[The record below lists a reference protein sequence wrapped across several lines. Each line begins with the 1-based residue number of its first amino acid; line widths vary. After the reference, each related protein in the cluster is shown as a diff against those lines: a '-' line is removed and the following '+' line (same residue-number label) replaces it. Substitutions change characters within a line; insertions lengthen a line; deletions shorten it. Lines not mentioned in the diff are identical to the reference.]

1 MNKYIYLIALILF
14 TCYGCD
20 NLLETKDL
28 LNKNEQNY
36 PATEEDVQ
44 SSLAG
49 IYQQMA
55 FVQYGEI
62 YVGTM
67 VSDETFGGGGPDDA
81 VTTAIDQLKKSNENM
96 LTLTWSPYYAG
107 IFRANKLMENIDN
120 VKKLSASTKKLAL
133 GESYFMRAWFHF
145 NLAQLFG
152 NVPVYTTSES
162 VIRPN
167 STPEELYGQI
177 ASDLKTAIDSFP
189 ATNYTAMPTTRLG
202 HANRWAAEGLL
213 ARVYLFYTGYYQK
226 TELPLAG
233 GGVITKAQVITYLE
247 ECINNSGHALATD
260 FRTLWPYTNKYTV
273 EDYPYTAGK
282 GLKWLGEEG
291 LNKETVFAIKF
302 GNIADYNDFPSGMN
316 KINTGFSLRGQSLA
330 RNTFPFGAGWGHGT
344 VNTRMIDQWKTDEP
358 NDPRITMSILNLKDP
373 AEGIVK
379 YEENGMGQMHDTHY
393 FIKKYTT
400 IMAWKNK
407 ATKTVYGSY
416 TNILYGSGEST
427 YIRESQDLVLLRF
440 SDLLLMHSELTE
452 TNTGLNR
459 VRARVGLPAIAYSF
473 DALQKERFHELAF
486 EGIRYYDLLRW
497 YRKDAG
503 AILQANQQG
512 VAVLNSNVP
521 ATMNFQIQTRMNE
534 TGGFWP
540 IPTSEISLSKGILVQ
555 NPGWGSEGS
564 L

>member
-1 MNKYIYLIALILF
+1 MKKYIFIISIILF
-14 TCYGCD
+14 SSYGCD
-20 NLLETKDL
+20 SLLETKDL

-36 PATEEDVQ
+36 PATEDDVQ

-49 IYQQMA
+49 IYQKMSLE
-55 FVQYGEI
+55 FNETFI
-62 YVGTM
+62 STL
-67 VSDETFGGGGPDDA
+67 VSDETFGGGGPDDYVSA
-81 VTTAIDQLKKSNENM
+81 AIDQLKKSNEN
-96 LTLTWSPYYAG
+96 LLSNTWSTYYSG
-107 IFRANKLMENIDN
+107 IFRANKLLENIDN
-120 VKKLSASTKKLAL
+120 VKKISATNKQTAIAEAK
-133 GESYFMRAWFHF
+133 FMRALYHF
-145 NLAQLFG
+145 DLAHLFG
-152 NVPVYTTSES
+152 NVPVFISSES
-162 VIRPN
+162 VIRPK

-177 ASDLKTAIDSFP
+177 ALDLKAAIDSFP
-189 ATNYTAMPTTRLG
+189 ATNFTAIPTTRLG

-247 ECINNSGHALATD
+247 ECINSSGHALATD

-273 EDYPYTAGK
+273 EDYAYTAGK

-302 GNIADYNDFPSGMN
+302 GNIADYDNFPSGMN
-316 KINTGFSLRGQSLA
+316 KMNTAFSNRGQSLQ
-330 RNTFPFGAGWGHGT
+330 RNTFPFGAGWGQGT
-344 VNTRMIDQWKTDEP
+344 VNSRMIEQWNTEEP
-358 NDPRITMSILNLKDP
+358 GDPRVTMSIVNVKDP
-373 AEGIVK
+373 IEGIVK
-379 YEENGMGQMHDTHY
+379 YEDNGWSQMHDTHN
-393 FIKKYTT
+393 FVKKYTT

-416 TNILYGSGEST
+416 TNILYGSAEAN
-427 YIRESQDLVLLRF
+427 YIRESQDIVLLRF
-440 SDLLLMHSELTE
+440 SDILLMHSELTE

-473 DALQKERFHELAF
+473 DALQKERRHELVF
-486 EGIRYYDLLRW
+486 EGQRYFDLLRW

-503 AILQANQQG
+503 TILQNNQNG
-512 VAVLNSNVP
+512 VAVLNSNVA
-521 ATMNFQIQTRMNE
+521 ATMSYQIQTRMNA

-540 IPTSEISLSKGILVQ
+540 IPTSEITLSKGILEQ
-555 NPGWGSEGS
+555 NEGWGSDAS